1 MFTLEDKKKLFKI
14 SFQYFC
20 FSLFLFLFNLI
31 YSIFAHGVSSA
42 YMDYAF
48 LIPFLGGSIVSLLFF
63 KLPTP
68 GEIVRQ
74 TWRMGLITLV
84 IGCLLHGVFDIYG
97 SEVSL
102 VNVFFYT
109 GFLLIFGS
117 LSLYVIQTSAR
128 KH

>member
-1 MFTLEDKKKLFKI
+1 
-14 SFQYFC
+14 
-20 FSLFLFLFNLI
+20 
-31 YSIFAHGVSSA
+31 
-42 YMDYAF
+42 MDYAF
-48 LIPFLGGSIVSLLFF
+48 LIPFLGGSVVSLLFF

-68 GEIVRQ
+68 SEIVRQ

-102 VNVFFYT
+102 VNVFFFV
-109 GFLLIFGS
+109 GIPLLIGS
-117 LSLYVIQTSAR
+117 LSLYLIQTLFR